1 MIDATREDRL
11 EQLFHEASAML
22 PAQRARFLDDA
33 CVGDPQLRS
42 SVEGLL
48 ADRSEANDF
57 MDRVASH
64 VVARYTEVAL
74 GGSGSAA
81 RDRAGPRSGDHIA
94 HFRIVEKL
102 GGGGMGVVYRAVD
115 VRLGRT
121 VALKFLPPHLDA
133 DDDAKQRFVREARA
147 ASALDHPNI
156 CAVHEIGETSTGQLF
171 IAMACYDGLTLKQR
185 IEHGPLPINEAVS
198 HAKQVAE
205 GLRRAH
211 EAGIVHRDIK
221 PANVIVTDRGQV
233 RIVDFGLAKMI
244 GGSDLTRE
252 RATRGTIAYMSPEQ
266 TRSPDVDARTDIW
279 SLGILLYEML
289 TGQRPFRGENDE
301 TLIFAI
307 RHDDPRPMRDVRAD
321 VPAALDALVGRCLDK
336 NLSTRYQ
343 SAGELL
349 ADLAVVEQSGAVAR
363 PIAPNASR
371 KRRFVYLGGA
381 LLFSVLSLGGGLLLT
396 RSQNRAHAEGTASV
410 KPEALALYL
419 QAERLPSDVRLR
431 AERQRLLEQA
441 IEKDS
446 SFALPYARVAI
457 IYILFT
463 HERGKAEWAIS
474 RALVLDPSSSR
485 AYASLGLL
493 KEWMDWDWP
502 AAEAALRR
510 SIALNSY
517 DGRAHHE
524 LGQLLMR
531 LGRCDEA
538 VSEERR
544 AMSVEPSNI
553 GYQSGIAEVYL
564 YCRRFD
570 DALREFPR
578 QFQLGGDSSK
588 VYWDLAETYFG
599 QGRYRDALTM
609 YEKSRRPVPGWA
621 YAALGS
627 RTQALQEIEARQAE
641 VAAGKADEWT
651 YWNLAQLNTSLGKR
665 AEAIAWLERLY
676 EERSGLV
683 VYLKVQ
689 PHFDPLRAEPRFQAL
704 MKKIGLGD

>member
-1 MIDATREDRL
+1 MMDATREDRL
-11 EQLFHEASAML
+11 EQLFDEALAMT
-22 PAQRARFLDDA
+22 PAQRAAFLDDA
-33 CVGDPQLRS
+33 CVGDPALRS
-42 SVEGLL
+42 TVEDLL
-48 ADRSEANDF
+48 ADRVEANDL
-57 MDRVASH
+57 MDRVARPI
-64 VVARYTEVAL
+64 VARWGGVAL

-81 RDRAGPRSGDHIA
+81 GDGAGPRPGDQIA
-94 HFRIVEKL
+94 HFRIVERL
-102 GGGGMGVVYRAVD
+102 GGGGMGVVYKAVD
-115 VRLGRT
+115 VHLGRT

-133 DDDAKQRFVREARA
+133 DDEAKQRFVQEARA

-156 CAVHEIGETSTGQLF
+156 CAVYEIGETSTGQLF
-171 IAMACYDGLTLKQR
+171 IAMACYDGLTLKQK
-185 IEHGPLPINEAVS
+185 IEDGPLPISEAVGLVV
-198 HAKQVAE
+198 QVAE

-233 RIVDFGLAKMI
+233 RIVDFGLAKVI
-244 GGSDLTRE
+244 GDTDLTRE

-266 TRSPDVDARTDIW
+266 TRGSDVDARTDIW
-279 SLGILLYEML
+279 SLGVLLYEML
-289 TGQRPFRGENDE
+289 TGQRPFRGKSDE
-301 TLIFAI
+301 ALIYAI
-307 RHDDPRPMRDVRAD
+307 RHDDPRPMRDVRAE
-321 VPAALDALVGRCLDK
+321 VTHGLEALVRRCLDK
-336 NLSTRYQ
+336 EQTTRYR

-349 ADLAVVEQSGAVAR
+349 ADLSIVKQGGRVAR
-363 PIAPNASR
+363 PNASR
-371 KRRFVYLGGA
+371 KRRVYFGGA
-381 LLFSVLSLGGGLLLT
+381 LLLSLLTLGGGLLFT
-396 RSQNRAHAEGTASV
+396 RSQNRAHAQATRSA

-419 QAERLPSDVRLR
+419 QAERLPGQMRFR
-431 AERQRLLEQA
+431 EERRRLLEQA

-474 RALVLDPSSSR
+474 RALALDPSSSN

-502 AAEAALRR
+502 AAEAAFRR
-510 SIALNSY
+510 SIALNSH
-517 DGRAHHE
+517 DARAHHE
-524 LGQLLMR
+524 LGQLIMR

-538 VSEERR
+538 VAEERR
-544 AMSVEPSNI
+544 AMSVAPSDL
-553 GYQSGIAEVYL
+553 GFQSGIGEVYF

-570 DALREFPR
+570 DALREFPK
-578 QFQLGGDSSK
+578 QLGDSSK
-588 VYWDLAETYFG
+588 INWDLAETYFARR
-599 QGRYRDALTM
+599 QYRDALAL
-609 YEKSRRPVPGWA
+609 YEQSGRPVPGWA

-627 RTQALQEIEARQAE
+627 RKQALDEIEARQAD
-641 VAAGKADEWT
+641 VVAGKADEWT
-651 YWNLAQLNTSLGKR
+651 YWDLARLYTSLGKR

-704 MKKIGLGD
+704 LKEVGLTG

>member
-1 MIDATREDRL
+1 MIDAAREDRL
-11 EQLFHEASAML
+11 ERLYDAASAMT
-22 PAQRARFLDDA
+22 PAQRASFLHDA
-33 CVGDPQLRS
+33 CVGDPRLRS
-42 SVEGLL
+42 TVDGLL
-48 ADRSEANDF
+48 ADRAEAKDF
-57 MDRVASH
+57 MDRVASPI
-64 VVARYTEVAL
+64 VARCAEVAL
-74 GGSGSAA
+74 GGSRFAA
-81 RDRAGPRSGDHIA
+81 RDGAGRRPGDQIA
-94 HFRIVEKL
+94 HFRIVERL
-102 GGGGMGVVYRAVD
+102 GGGGMGVVYKAVD

-133 DDDAKQRFVREARA
+133 DDEAKERFVQEARA

-156 CAVHEIGETSTGQLF
+156 CAVYEIGETRTGQLF
-171 IAMACYDGLTLKQR
+171 IAMACYDGLTLKQK
-185 IEHGPLPINEAVS
+185 IEHGPLPISEALGYVG
-198 HAKQVAE
+198 QVAA

-221 PANVIVTDRGQV
+221 PANVIVTDRGKV

-244 GGSDLTRE
+244 GGTDLTRE
-252 RATRGTIAYMSPEQ
+252 RATRGTLAYMSPEQ
-266 TRSPDVDARTDIW
+266 TRGSDVDTRTDIW
-279 SLGILLYEML
+279 SLGVLLYEML
-289 TGQRPFRGENDE
+289 TGQRPFRGERDE
-301 TLIFAI
+301 TLIYAI
-307 RHDDPRPMRDVRAD
+307 RHDDPRPMRDVRAE
-321 VPAALDALVGRCLDK
+321 VPAGLEALVRRCLDK
-336 NLSTRYQ
+336 EQTTRYQ

-349 ADLAVVEQSGAVAR
+349 ADLSIVKQGGRVAR
-363 PIAPNASR
+363 PNASR
-371 KRRFVYLGGA
+371 KRRVYFGGA
-381 LLFSVLSLGGGLLLT
+381 LLFSLLTLGGGLLFT
-396 RSQNRAHAEGTASV
+396 RSQNRAHAQATRPV

-419 QAERLPSDVRLR
+419 EAEQLPGQVRFR
-431 AERQRLLEQA
+431 EERRRLLEQA

-446 SFALPYARVAI
+446 SFALPYARVAM

-463 HERGKAEWAIS
+463 HERGRAEWAVS
-474 RALVLDPSSSR
+474 RALALDPSSSH

-517 DGRAHHE
+517 DARAHHE

-538 VSEERR
+538 VAEERR
-544 AMSVEPSNI
+544 AMSVEPSNL
-553 GYQSGIAEVYL
+553 GLQSGIAEVYF

-570 DALREFPR
+570 DALREFPK
-578 QFQLGGDSSK
+578 QFGGDSSK
-588 VYWDLAETYFG
+588 VYWDLAETYFA
-599 QGRYRDALTM
+599 QGRYREALTL
-609 YEKSRRPVPGWA
+609 YEQSRRPVPGWA

-627 RTQALQEIEARQAE
+627 RKQALQEIEARQAD
-641 VAAGKADEWT
+641 VVAGKADEWT
-651 YWNLAQLNTSLGKR
+651 YWDLARLYTSLGKR

-704 MKKIGLGD
+704 LKKAGLAG